1 MDRNLLSQ
9 NGAKSVAWE
18 TIAILHHRARKLN
31 EQKTA
36 CATNDAI
43 SSRAEGQ
50 LTGNRLGITF

>member
-18 TIAILHHRARKLN
+18 TSAILHHRARKLN

-36 CATNDAI
+36 RATNDAI
-43 SSRAEGQ
+43 GSRAEGQ
-50 LTGNRLGITF
+50 QAGNRLGFTF